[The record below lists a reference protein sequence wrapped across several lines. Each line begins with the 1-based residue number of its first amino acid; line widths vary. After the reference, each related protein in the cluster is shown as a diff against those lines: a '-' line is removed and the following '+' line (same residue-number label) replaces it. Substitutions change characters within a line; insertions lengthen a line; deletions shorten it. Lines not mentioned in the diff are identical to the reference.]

1 MVSAENCGQKV
12 VLVGASNLKNSAS
25 HFSSSGYDVIDLTIP
40 GWIASPENIEKM
52 IKKVSTVE
60 ENTSNVFVFD
70 LFGNSAYRFEQ
81 FDGTQSLP
89 YKVGNK

>member
-1 MVSAENCGQKV
+1 
-12 VLVGASNLKNSAS
+12 
-25 HFSSSGYDVIDLTIP
+25 VIDLTIP

-89 YKVGNK
+89 Y